1 MPNPSTL
8 NVSPLTIGSSSTFH
22 VTSESSSYTHTITY
36 QFHNTTGT
44 VANMSAGA
52 TTVAWT
58 PPNTFLNLMPYS
70 VQDQITFTLA
80 TKSGGATIGTYNYN
94 TTVSVPSSV
103 TPSNVTISL
112 EPVNTNAWIS
122 SQNLYVGGFTKLKV
136 TSSATPGTGA
146 SMDRYTVYGAFSG
159 SGSPVI
165 SPNVLNAGTQ
175 IVNVMAYDTRGRSAG
190 GQNQVT
196 FLQYSAPSLAAFSAV
211 RGTYSNG
218 TWTTNPGG
226 DHIRVTAVPQCSLSA
241 EGNTATV
248 NVKIGYTNP
257 DATSGNYYYFTSTLG
272 STIYTVNGSV
282 TDDVGQS
289 STRTLTVPSVEVPFN
304 VDVDLPGVGV
314 GMIAQ
319 NARVLDV
326 SPSWELHA
334 TGKYKAVGG
343 QFLED
348 STYGID
354 MNNSDIINFNAIF
367 AGGVADSYDEGINF
381 LRQNSNWDK
390 IYAKDGTPYFM
401 PNVPTGGPATTPE
414 TILTSGNVADYVT
427 QSYKSGIWRCRI
439 WSSGVRECWGT
450 IPLTISGWTKYGQ
463 IYYSNNYAQ
472 ENYPSNFFAS
482 GTYPVISVTGAGKL
496 SVSSVD
502 PYWGNDTSYSVH
514 TPQIYAVRYD
524 NAYTG
529 QVFISVHAYTEVS

>member
-8 NVSPLTIGSSSTFH
+8 NVSPLTIGTSSTFY
-22 VTSESSSYTHTITY
+22 VTSESSSYSHTITY
-36 QFHNTTGT
+36 QFRNTTGT

-52 TTVAWT
+52 STATWT
-58 PPNTFLNLMPYS
+58 PPSTFYQLMPNTTF
-70 VQDQITFTLA
+70 DQIVFVLI
-80 TKSGGATIGTYNYN
+80 TKSGGATIGSTVFQ
-94 TTVSVPSSV
+94 TTVDIAPNIK
-103 TPSNVTISL
+103 PSNLSITL

-122 SQNLYVGGFTKLKV
+122 ANNLYVGGFTKLKV
-136 TSSATPGTGA
+136 TSSATAGTGA
-146 SMDRYTVYGAFSG
+146 TMDQYNISGAFSAT
-159 SGSPVI
+159 GSPATSTI
-165 SPNVLNAGTQ
+165 PLNAGSQVVYVT
-175 IVNVMAYDTRGRSAG
+175 AYDTRGRSVG
-190 GQNQVT
+190 GQASAT
-196 FLQYSAPSLAAFSAV
+196 FLSYNPPSFSSFSAV
-211 RGTYSNG
+211 RGTYAGG
-218 TWTTNPGG
+218 TWTTDQSG
-226 DHIRVTAVPQCSLSA
+226 DHIRVTAVPQYSLSTQ
-241 EGNTATV
+241 GNTATV
-248 NVKIGYTNP
+248 TVKINNTSP
-257 DATSGNYYYFTSTLG
+257 QASSGNNYYFTNTLG

-304 VDVDLPGVGV
+304 INVDLPGVGV

-319 NARVLDV
+319 SARVLDV

-334 TGKYKAVGG
+334 TGKYKAVGS

-348 STYGID
+348 GTYGID
-354 MNNSDIINFNAIF
+354 MSNSDIINFNALF
-367 AGGVADSYDEGINF
+367 SSNVADSYDEGINF
-381 LRQNSNWDK
+381 MRQNGNWDK

-401 PNVPTGGPATTPE
+401 ADIPTGGPATTANP
-414 TILTSGNVADYVT
+414 ILTSGIVADYVT

-439 WSSGVRECWGT
+439 WSSGVRELWGT
-450 IPLTISGWTKYGQ
+450 LTLTISGWTKYGQ

-482 GTYPVISVTGAGKL
+482 GTTPVFLATGAGKL
-496 SVSSVD
+496 SVSSIE

>member
-8 NVSPLTIGSSSTFH
+8 NVSPLTIGSSSTFY
-22 VTSESSSYTHTITY
+22 VTSESSSYNHTITY
-36 QFHNTTGT
+36 QVRNTTGT
-44 VANMSAGA
+44 VANMAVGA
-52 TTVAWT
+52 TTATWT
-58 PPNTFLNLMPYS
+58 PPSTLYQVLPNTT
-70 VQDQITFTLA
+70 QEQIVFTLI
-80 TKSGGATIGTYNYN
+80 TKSGGVTIGTTVYQ
-94 TTVSVPSSV
+94 TTISVPSSIK
-103 TPSNVTISL
+103 PSNLTITL
-112 EPVNTNAWIS
+112 EPVNTNAWINANS
-122 SQNLYVGGFTKLKV
+122 LYVGGFTKLKV
-136 TSSATPGTGA
+136 TSSATAGTGA
-146 SMDRYTVYGAFSG
+146 TMSQYNVAGAFNAT
-159 SGSPVI
+159 GSPVTSTI
-165 SPNVLNAGTQ
+165 PLQAGSQVVYVT
-175 IVNVMAYDTRGRSAG
+175 AYDTRGRSVT
-190 GQNQVT
+190 GQASQT
-196 FLQYSAPSLAAFSAV
+196 FLTYNAPSFSVFSAV
-211 RGTYSNG
+211 RGTYAGG
-218 TWTTNPGG
+218 TWTTDQSG
-226 DHIRVTAVPQCSLSA
+226 DHIRVTATPQCSLSN

-248 NVKIGYTNP
+248 TVKINNTSP
-257 DATSGNYYYFTSTLG
+257 QASSGNYYYFTNTLG

-304 VDVDLPGVGV
+304 INVDLPGVGV

-319 NARVLDV
+319 SARVLDV

-334 TGKYKAVGG
+334 IGKYKAVAS

-354 MNNSDIINFNAIF
+354 MSNSDIINFNALF
-367 AGGVADSYDEGINF
+367 SSNVADSYDEGINF
-381 LRQNSNWDK
+381 MRQNGNWDK

-401 PNVPTGGPATTPE
+401 ADIPTGGPATTAN
-414 TILTSGNVADYVT
+414 TILTSGIVADYVT

-439 WSSGVRECWGT
+439 WSSGVRELWGT
-450 IPLTISGWTKYGQ
+450 LTLTISGWTKYGN

-482 GTYPVISVTGAGKL
+482 GTTPVFLATGAGKL
-496 SVSSVD
+496 SVSSID

>member
-8 NVSPLTIGSSSTFH
+8 TVSPLTIGSSSTFH

-52 TTVAWT
+52 TTASWT

-70 VQDQITFTLA
+70 VQDSITFTLA
-80 TKSGGATIGTYNYN
+80 TKSGGATIGTYNYH

-103 TPSNVTISL
+103 TPSNVTITL

-159 SGSPVI
+159 SGSPVT
-165 SPNVLNAGTQ
+165 SPNVLNAGPQVVYVT
-175 IVNVMAYDTRGRSAG
+175 AYDTRGRSAG

-226 DHIRVTAVPQCSLSA
+226 DHIRVNAVPQCSLSSQ
-241 EGNTATV
+241 GNTATV
-248 NVKIGYTNP
+248 SVKIGYTNP

-272 STIYTVNGSV
+272 STIYTVTATV

-304 VDVDLPGVGV
+304 INVDLPGVGV

-334 TGKYKAVGG
+334 TGKYKAVGS

-381 LRQNSNWDK
+381 MRQNGNWDK

-401 PNVPTGGPATTPE
+401 PDIPTGGPATTAE
-414 TILTSGNVADYVT
+414 TILTTGSVADYVT

-450 IPLTISGWTKYGQ
+450 ITLTISGWTKYGQ